1 MQPFNAELVSKVQD
15 KRLDSVEKLARS
27 LAERLD
33 RDDTAALLKKTTQEL
48 TEKIDGLQQ
57 MVRGLV
63 ETRGDSKLQALEKL
77 VKLMAETMPK
87 KAEIEKSIQ
96 DERTHFNNLLNS
108 RNSTGDP
115 ETLEIIEREIAKA
128 ESRLRDERKNLE
140 IQVKKDMEVID
151 DLVSQKLK
159 AKDAEEK
166 AERERQTAEAEE
178 RAEALRQSMK
188 KEKELGERL
197 RKEHEEKMAKLTLEN
212 ELRAQTMMDQIQQNQ
227 LNVLSANLN
236 DVMRR
241 LSALE
246 SKK

>member
-1 MQPFNAELVSKVQD
+1 MQPFNAELVAKVQD
-15 KRLDSVEKLARS
+15 KRLDAVEKLARS

-63 ETRGDSKLQALEKL
+63 ETRGDSKLHALEKL

-96 DERTHFNNLLNS
+96 DERTHLQNLLS
-108 RNSTGDP
+108 SKDSTGDP
-115 ETLEIIEREIAKA
+115 KTLEIIQREIAKA
-128 ESRLRDERKNLE
+128 VSRLNEERENLR
-140 IQVKKDMEVID
+140 IAVKKDMDVID
-151 DLVSQKLK
+151 DLVSQKLM
-159 AKDAEEK
+159 
-166 AERERQTAEAEE
+166 AERERQRAEAEE
-178 RAEALRQSMK
+178 RAEALRQSMR
-188 KEKELGERL
+188 KEKELSERF
-197 RKEHEEKMAKLTLEN
+197 RKEHEEKVAKIALEN
-212 ELRAQTMMDQIQQNQ
+212 ELRAKTLMDQIQQNQ
-227 LNVLSANLN
+227 LNVISANLS